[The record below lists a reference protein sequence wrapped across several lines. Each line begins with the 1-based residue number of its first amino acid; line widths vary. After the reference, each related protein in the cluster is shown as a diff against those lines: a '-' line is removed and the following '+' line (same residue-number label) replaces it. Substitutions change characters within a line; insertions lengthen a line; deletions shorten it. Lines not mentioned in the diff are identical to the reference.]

1 MMFEEMNAKL
11 SAFGV
16 VPVVVIEDAKDAEPL
31 AEALLAGGLHCAEV
45 TFRTAAAE
53 EAIRRIAAKF
63 PDMLVGAGTVLSVEQ
78 AERAERAGA
87 KFIVSPGFDPE
98 VVDHC
103 IARSLPVYPGV
114 MTPSEVI
121 QGVKRGL
128 SVLKFF
134 PAGEAGGTAMIKA
147 LSGPYPGLRFMPT
160 GGVNAKNLGEYL
172 SLKAVAACGGS
183 WFVKKDLIAAGE
195 FGKIT
200 EMTKE
205 ALAAVRA
212 ARS

>member
-1 MMFEEMNAKL
+1 MFEEMNEKL

-16 VPVVVIEDAKDAEPL
+16 VPVVVIEDAKDAEAL
-31 AEALLAGGLHCAEV
+31 AEALLAGGLRCAEV

-53 EAIRRIAAKF
+53 EAIRRITAKF

-78 AERAERAGA
+78 AERAEAAGA

-103 IARSLPVYPGV
+103 IARGLPVYPGV
-114 MTPSEVI
+114 MTPSEVL

-128 SVLKFF
+128 KVLKFF

-147 LSGPYPGLRFMPT
+147 LSGPYPGLRFLPT
-160 GGVNAKNLGEYL
+160 GGINVKNMGEYL
-172 SLKAVAACGGS
+172 SMKAVAACGGS
-183 WFVKKDLIAAGE
+183 WIVKKDLIAAGAFE
-195 FGKIT
+195 KIT
-200 EMTKE
+200 EMTRE
-205 ALAAVRA
+205 AVAAVQA
-212 ARS
+212 ARG